1 MIIPI
6 RGDSIDII
14 EIPLNQ
20 HIEWESLLN
29 ELQAEHI
36 PGWYQD
42 GKRMGMSLVQGKAHV
57 FIYRTP
63 NMPPE
68 AEILKILASYGIA

>member
-1 MIIPI
+1 MIITI
-6 RGDSIDII
+6 RGDSIDIT

-29 ELQAEHI
+29 ELNAEHI

-42 GKRMGMSLVQGKAHV
+42 GKRMDVSVVEGKGPCLYLSNGRHATRGENH
-57 FIYRTP
+57 
-63 NMPPE
+63 
-68 AEILKILASYGIA
+68 